1 MIYEEE
7 LLSDVYQV
15 EYPNRNVM
23 TMTANISKT
32 NTELRSV
39 PDPDDGLTATSRPPD
54 TPPDAG
60 RISGRQLTAGL
71 GAAAAV
77 TAVAAGVTVALARV
91 LAPGW
96 AHTEGLTVLIVA
108 EVYLALAVGLVV
120 GVGGL
125 AGAGR
130 LLALRRPTPRQV
142 GAALAVTVAACAAG
156 LAISMAFSPLS
167 GGPVAT
173 LEAIVAAGSDQSRM
187 AAATPLVWALIAIRV
202 AALTGLGEELL
213 FRGALYGWLR
223 RRLAVAPVI
232 AITAM
237 LFALEHAYYPVLIP
251 LVLSFGLAAGWVR
264 HRTGTIGATVAMH
277 ITVDLGLFLA
287 AVALS

>member
-1 MIYEEE
+1 
-7 LLSDVYQV
+7 
-15 EYPNRNVM
+15 M

-54 TPPDAG
+54 TPPGAA

-71 GAAAAV
+71 GAAAAL

-232 AITAM
+232 AITAV